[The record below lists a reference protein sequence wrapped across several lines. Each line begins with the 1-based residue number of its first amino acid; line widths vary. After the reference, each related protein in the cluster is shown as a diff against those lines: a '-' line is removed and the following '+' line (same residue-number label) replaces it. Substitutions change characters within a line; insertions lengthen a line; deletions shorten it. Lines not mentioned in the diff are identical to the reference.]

1 MAKNGRSIMLVA
13 HTYENTEKF
22 VASYKKTLRENNY
35 DDNYINN
42 NLENSWIWRNIV
54 VADTDN
60 QAEAIAT
67 KAFTNMQTHIS
78 GSRNNLNTSDENKSI
93 KQALDDPR
101 NTLKHA
107 VIYGSPSTVLKE
119 ILKLKKLEI
128 GGMISN
134 FRLGDMPIKDHKNSI
149 EFFSKEILPHL

>member
-1 MAKNGRSIMLVA
+1 M
-13 HTYENTEKF
+13 
-22 VASYKKTLRENNY
+22 
-35 DDNYINN
+35 
-42 NLENSWIWRNIV
+42 ENSWIWRNIV
-54 VADTDN
+54 VADTDS
-60 QAEAIAT
+60 QAESIAT

-78 GSRNNLNTSDENKSI
+78 GSRNNLNTLDENKSI

-128 GGMISN
+128 GGIISN

-149 EFFSKEILPHL
+149 KFFSKEILPHL

>member
-1 MAKNGRSIMLVA
+1 M
-13 HTYENTEKF
+13 
-22 VASYKKTLRENNY
+22 
-35 DDNYINN
+35 
-42 NLENSWIWRNIV
+42 ENSWIWRNIV
-54 VADTDN
+54 VADTDS
-60 QAEAIAT
+60 QAESIAT